1 MKNERRNISWPY
13 LLRHLFSHISIR
25 RKWQILSMFFLII
38 MASFS
43 EVLSI
48 GLILPF
54 LSVLTQPEQLFS
66 NSYIKTIAQY
76 FGIHT
81 GLELLLPLTILFCLS
96 AIFANLMRFF
106 TLLANVRVSNGIGFE
121 LSMTAYRCALYQPY
135 SYHLNRN
142 SSAVIS
148 DIAKTNALTE
158 GVILPILNIISGLI
172 LLISIIATLFVINP
186 MVAIGTFGG
195 FGLIY
200 FLIMKLSNRSLAISS
215 ATIATESSKVG
226 QVLYEGLGG
235 IRDIILNSTQEIF
248 CTIYAK
254 SSLPNRYAQGNS
266 MLLANGPHYGV
277 EAIGMSLIG
286 MVAFLLAVKSDGG
299 VMAAVPTLGALVLG
313 AQRILPILQRIY
325 GSIASIKSN
334 KDNLIDALELLDR
347 PYPPYI
353 SSGAITKLPFK
364 NSIELIDIKFRYNEQ
379 LPLVL
384 KGINLVI
391 MKGDRIGIMGKTGGG
406 KSTFLD
412 IFMGLLNPSEG
423 YIKVDSQKIDQS
435 NLQEWQACIAHV
447 PQTIFI
453 ADSSIAENIA
463 FGCPI
468 EKIDFDRVRRAA
480 SSAGIASTIESW
492 TDSYETVVGER
503 GVRLSGGQR
512 QRIGIARALYK
523 KAEVLVLDEATSS
536 LDNETEGEVI
546 GGIDEL
552 SADVTI
558 LMVAHRLT
566 TLKNCNKIIQ
576 IESGVIGLSG
586 SYKELVV
593 EGGLL
598 SGERI

>member
-1 MKNERRNISWPY
+1 MKNESRNISWPY
-13 LLRHLFSHISIR
+13 LLSHLFSHISIR

-38 MASFS
+38 LASFS

-66 NSYIKTIAQY
+66 NSFIKKTAEY

-81 GLELLLPLTILFCLS
+81 GLGLLLPLTILFCFS

-142 SSAVIS
+142 SSAVIG
-148 DIAKTNALTE
+148 DITKTSGLTE

-254 SSLPNRYAQGNS
+254 SSLPNRFAQGNS

-286 MVAFLLAVKSDGG
+286 VVAFLLAVNSDGG

-313 AQRILPILQRIY
+313 AQRMLPILQRIY
-325 GSIASIKSN
+325 GSIANIKVN

-353 SSGAITKLPFK
+353 SNKVIKKLPFK
-364 NSIELIDIKFRYNEQ
+364 QSIELIDIKFRYNQ
-379 LPLVL
+379 DLPFIL
-384 KGINLVI
+384 KGINLEI
-391 MKGDRIGIMGKTGGG
+391 KKGDRIGIMGKTGGG

-412 IFMGLLNPSEG
+412 IFMGLLNPSAG
-423 YIKVDSQKIDQS
+423 FIKIDTQKVDES

-453 ADSSIAENIA
+453 ADASIAENIA

-468 EKIDFDRVRRAA
+468 EKIDFDRVIRAA
-480 SSAGIASTIESW
+480 LSAGIASTIELW
-492 TDSYETVVGER
+492 ADGYKTMVGER

-523 KAEVLVLDEATSS
+523 QAEVLVLDEATSS

-546 GGIDEL
+546 NSIDQL
-552 SADVTI
+552 SSDVTI

-576 IESGVIGLSG
+576 IDSGM
-586 SYKELVV
+586 VV
-593 EGGLL
+593 WRGNYEDLIVSRSL
-598 SGERI
+598 IN

>member
-1 MKNERRNISWPY
+1 
-13 LLRHLFSHISIR
+13 
-25 RKWQILSMFFLII
+25 MFFLII
-38 MASFS
+38 LASFS

-148 DIAKTNALTE
+148 DVTKTSGLTD
-158 GVILPILNIISGLI
+158 GIILPILNIVTGII
-172 LLISIIATLFVINP
+172 LLIFIIAALFVINP

-200 FLIMKLSNRSLAISS
+200 FLIMKLSNRSLAILST
-215 ATIATESSKVG
+215 TIATESSKVG

-266 MLLANGPHYGV
+266 MLLANGPHYAV

-286 MVAFLLAVKSDGG
+286 LVASLLAVYSQGG
-299 VMAAVPTLGALVLG
+299 VMAAVPILGALVLG
-313 AQRILPILQRIY
+313 AQRMLPILQRIY
-325 GSIASIKSN
+325 GSIANIKVN
-334 KDNLIDALELLDR
+334 KENLIDALELLDR

-353 SSGAITKLPFK
+353 LNKVIKKLPFK
-364 NSIELIDIKFRYNEQ
+364 QSIELINIKFRYNPD
-379 LPLVL
+379 LPFIL
-384 KGINLVI
+384 KGINLEI
-391 MKGDRIGIMGKTGGG
+391 KKGDRIGIMGKTGGG

-412 IFMGLLNPSEG
+412 IFMGLLNPSNG
-423 YIKVDSQKIDQS
+423 FIKIDTQKVDES

-447 PQTIFI
+447 PQAIFI
-453 ADSSIAENIA
+453 ADASITENIA
-463 FGCPI
+463 FGSPI
-468 EKIDFDRVRRAA
+468 EKIDFDRVKRAA
-480 SSAGIASTIESW
+480 LNAGIASTIELW
-492 TDSYETVVGER
+492 ADGYKTMVGER

-523 KAEVLVLDEATSS
+523 QAEVLVLDEATSS
-536 LDNETEGEVI
+536 LDNETEGEVMS
-546 GGIDEL
+546 GIDQL
-552 SADVTI
+552 SSEITI

-576 IESGVIGLSG
+576 IDSGVIGLSG
-586 SYKELVV
+586 SYEEVIIA
-593 EGGLL
+593 GGLL
-598 SGERI
+598 EAK